1 MPYAILASSLP
12 QRKLGIYMG
21 LFNVFVVV
29 PQLLVA
35 TVMGSITK
43 HVFPT
48 EPIWTLAF
56 AAGALLLAAL
66 AMTRVTA
73 TAAR

>member
-1 MPYAILASSLP
+1 
-12 QRKLGIYMG
+12 
-21 LFNVFVVV
+21 
-29 PQLLVA
+29 
-35 TVMGSITK
+35 MGSITK